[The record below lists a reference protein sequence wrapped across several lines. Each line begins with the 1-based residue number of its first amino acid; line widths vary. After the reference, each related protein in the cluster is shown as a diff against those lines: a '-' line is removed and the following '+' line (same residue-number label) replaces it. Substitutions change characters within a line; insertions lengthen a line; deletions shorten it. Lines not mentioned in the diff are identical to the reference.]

1 LEEKGVAQGSM
12 DAHGHQPSTEI
23 LSEEVFVV
31 EVEQVMASATQVEAG
46 YNSNNDLLETEQLT
60 TNPIGSN

>member
-1 LEEKGVAQGSM
+1 M

-23 LSEEVFVV
+23 LGEEVCVV
-31 EVEQVMASATQVEAG
+31 EVEQVMASATQFEAG

-60 TNPIGSN
+60 TNPIGSNW